1 MTGCSLRR
9 LQERAVPAGNHSHYG
24 TRRTV
29 RDEGVGTREQP
40 VRAPIQH
47 SRLGATLPEWRIGD
61 NRCCGEN
68 LGHGGL
74 RDGGWRRGPATLAA

>member
-9 LQERAVPAGNHSHYG
+9 LQERAVPSGTHSHYG

-29 RDEGVGTREQP
+29 RDEGVGTHEQP

-47 SRLGATLPEWRIGD
+47 SGAMTGCSLRRLQD
-61 NRCCGEN
+61 H
-68 LGHGGL
+68 LGVCT
-74 RDGGWRRGPATLAA
+74 AC